1 MPPGKGAEQR
11 PLTPSVHYGYCAVES
26 GAGKENRLAV
36 AKIGDA
42 NIEYYVE
49 GSGPP
54 LLMIMG
60 FAGMATAWG
69 EPFLSLL
76 RQAFTTVR
84 FSNRGTGLSE
94 MPPGPPLTMQVM
106 ASDAAGLLDHLGIPK
121 AHVLGISMG
130 GMIAQE
136 LALTAPERVHGL
148 VLGCTNCGPL
158 HSVPAEAEVLS
169 KMGQLAALIERPV
182 IEQVQE
188 FWKLAVTPHFIET
201 GAEFLAS
208 IASEGLKTPPTLAA
222 LAQQFAAIQS
232 FDSYDRL
239 ANIRVPTLII
249 HGDQDLLV
257 PMANANILGERIPGA
272 RMHIVK
278 GVGHMFFWEK
288 PEESAAAITTFL
300 ANLNQ
305 QGG

>member
-1 MPPGKGAEQR
+1 M
-11 PLTPSVHYGYCAVES
+11 TPSADYGYCAVES

-76 RQAFTTVR
+76 RQAFTTIR

-94 MPPGPPLTMQVM
+94 MPPGPPVTMQLM
-106 ASDAAGLLDHLGIPK
+106 AADAAGLLDHLGIPK

-136 LALTAPERVHGL
+136 LVLASPQRVRGL

-158 HSVPAEAEVLS
+158 HSVPAQADVLS
-169 KMGQLAALIERPV
+169 KMGQLATLIQRPA

-201 GAEFLAS
+201 GAEFLAA

-232 FDSYDRL
+232 FDSYERL
-239 ANIRVPTLII
+239 PSIGVPTFII
-249 HGDQDLLV
+249 HGDEDLLV
-257 PMANANILGERIPGA
+257 PVPNAAILQERIPGSQV
-272 RMHIVK
+272 HIVE

-288 PEESAAAITTFL
+288 PEESAVAIVTFL
-300 ANLNQ
+300 ASLDH

>member
-1 MPPGKGAEQR
+1 
-11 PLTPSVHYGYCAVES
+11 
-26 GAGKENRLAV
+26 LAV

-60 FAGMATAWG
+60 FAGMAAAWG

-76 RQAFTTVR
+76 RQAFTTIR

-94 MPPGPPLTMQVM
+94 LPPGPPLSMRLM
-106 ASDAAGLLDHLGIPK
+106 ASDAEGLLDHLGIPK

-136 LALTAPERVHGL
+136 LALASPQRVRGL

-158 HSVPAEAEVLS
+158 HSVPAQADVLN
-169 KMGQLAALIERPV
+169 KMGQLATLIQRPA

-201 GAEFLAS
+201 GAEFLAA
-208 IASEGLKTPPTLAA
+208 IASEGLKAPPSLAA

-232 FDSYDRL
+232 FDSYERL
-239 ANIRVPTLII
+239 PDISAPTLII

-257 PMANANILGERIPGA
+257 PVPNASILQQRIPDS
-272 RMHIVK
+272 RVHIVE

-288 PEESAAAITTFL
+288 PEESASAIVAFL
-300 ANLNQ
+300 ASLEDE
-305 QGG
+305 GA